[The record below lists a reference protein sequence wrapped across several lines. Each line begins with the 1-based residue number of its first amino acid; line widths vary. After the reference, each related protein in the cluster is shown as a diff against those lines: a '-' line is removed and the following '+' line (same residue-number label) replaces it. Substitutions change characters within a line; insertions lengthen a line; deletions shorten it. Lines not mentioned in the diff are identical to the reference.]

1 MLSILNPQCLIT
13 MLRKEL
19 TEMFVWSCYEILTR
33 ECLIMLLSHVTVNVY
48 LLDDNMATSRAKR
61 TSLIVMYSFDIY
73 FITSDL
79 RSKVVR
85 HKIFTRLRTCK
96 NSPIAVDTKSM
107 INKLTTQTITYFTL
121 GFLTYHKFV
130 VSLSTHVKTDPT

>member
-1 MLSILNPQCLIT
+1 
-13 MLRKEL
+13 
-19 TEMFVWSCYEILTR
+19 
-33 ECLIMLLSHVTVNVY
+33 MLLSHVTVNVY

-73 FITSDL
+73 FITRDS

-96 NSPIAVDTKSM
+96 NSPIAV
-107 INKLTTQTITYFTL
+107 
-121 GFLTYHKFV
+121 
-130 VSLSTHVKTDPT
+130 